1 MSRHSAPGFS
11 APRPALVWAAS
22 WLGLKAGSRFG
33 LSSQSKRNAAQKV
46 LELLQLTLTRCYLL
60 LLRAGAARCC
70 CCVSLAK
77 IQRPAESLSPFQLG
91 GAPGL
96 RPSSLPTT
104 CIAGIEGCEITIA
117 HSVLACANIDLRF
130 AHLGLGCRQ
139 DLLPLL
145 SQSPRSPHELLNLQP
160 RSKQGNLKPSS
171 TARCYCPS
179 PPSVCAAAA
188 ANHQISPAVG
198 CTHQPF
204 AIHTSM

>member
-1 MSRHSAPGFS
+1 MLLPCVFAPGFS

-91 GAPGL
+91 GASGL
-96 RPSSLPTT
+96 RPCSLPRT

-117 HSVLACANIDLRF
+117 HPVLGCADF
-130 AHLGLGCRQ
+130 HLGARHFGLGFRQ
-139 DLLPLL
+139 DLPISLTQP
-145 SQSPRSPHELLNLQP
+145 PRPCFELLDYLARSQVLTNLLREAP
-160 RSKQGNLKPSS
+160 RQ
-171 TARCYCPS
+171 
-179 PPSVCAAAA
+179 SVRRR
-188 ANHQISPAVG
+188 
-198 CTHQPF
+198 
-204 AIHTSM
+204 

>member
-1 MSRHSAPGFS
+1 M
-11 APRPALVWAAS
+11 
-22 WLGLKAGSRFG
+22 GLKAGSRSG
-33 LSSQSKRNAAQKV
+33 LSSQSKRKAGQKV
-46 LELLQLTLTRCYLL
+46 LKPLQLTLIRYYLL

-70 CCVSLAK
+70 CCVSLTK
-77 IQRPAESLSPFQLG
+77 IQRPAESLSSFQLG
-91 GAPGL
+91 GASGL

-117 HSVLACANIDLRF
+117 HPVLGCADFDLRF

-139 DLLPLL
+139 DLLSLL
-145 SQSPRSPHELLNLQP
+145 SQPPRSPLELLNLQP

-188 ANHQISPAVG
+188 AA
-198 CTHQPF
+198 CL
-204 AIHTSM
+204 